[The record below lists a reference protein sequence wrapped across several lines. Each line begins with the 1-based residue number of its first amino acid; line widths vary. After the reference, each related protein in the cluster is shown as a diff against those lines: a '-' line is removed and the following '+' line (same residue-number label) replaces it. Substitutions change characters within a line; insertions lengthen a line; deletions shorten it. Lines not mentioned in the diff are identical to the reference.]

1 MKVKYL
7 NNKGKEIEAGY
18 ELPDSIFAIRINEAL
33 LAQYVYAHNS
43 NQRQSNAQTKDRGEV
58 AGGGRK
64 PWNQKGTGRA
74 RAGSIRSP
82 IWRGGGVTFGPSN
95 DRNYKKALTKKMVKI
110 AFRSALSL
118 AAKENKLA
126 VMEKLEIKTI
136 DAKNILSILKTQL
149 TNGKVLLVQNGS
161 NKELIMSARNLK
173 EINVINVKELN
184 AYNVLNT
191 KQIILLED
199 AVEYINSTWV
209 GKSRKIKKIVKKSV
223 SSEKKSEVVKKP
235 IKKSA
240 SKEVKKIV
248 KKVK

>member
-1 MKVKYL
+1 MKVKYFS
-7 NNKGKEIEAGY
+7 NKGKEIEAGY
-18 ELPDSIFAIRINEAL
+18 ELPDSIFAVKINEAL
-33 LAQYVYAHNS
+33 LAQYIYAHNS

-95 DRNYKKALTKKMVKI
+95 ERNYKKALSKKMVKV

-118 AAKENKLA
+118 AVKENKLA

-136 DAKNILSILKTQL
+136 NAGNILNILKTQL
-149 TNGKVLLVQNGS
+149 KDGKILLVQNGS
-161 NKELIMSARNLK
+161 NKELVMSVRNLK

-199 AVEYINSTWV
+199 VVEYINSTWA
-209 GKSRKIKKIVKKSV
+209 GKTMNIKKILKKRV
-223 SSEKKSEVVKKP
+223 SSEIKSEAVKKMIAKP
-235 IKKSA
+235 ISKK
-240 SKEVKKIV
+240 VKKIV